1 MTEKIDYKKILGT
14 YYTASSVEP
23 AVVDIPCF
31 NFLMIDGRGDPNTSK
46 EYKEAVSALFTLS
59 YSLKFHIKKSLGID
73 YGVLPLEGLW
83 WAEDMA
89 TFTKGGKDA
98 WLWTMRILQPEW
110 INAGMAAHMQIE
122 SFQKKGLPA
131 LKQIRFETYSEG
143 VSVQLMHLG
152 PFSSEGPNI
161 ARMHSF
167 ADQNGYQR
175 RGKHHEIY
183 LTDFTRTAPEKMKT
197 ILRQP
202 LDKL

>member
-46 EYKEAVSALFTLS
+46 EYKEAVSALFALS